1 MELLQYKSEIIEEI
15 RRGEERKRIMRQE
28 IRQKMGSFLS
38 YFVEGRQFLLVEVYH
53 ITRGIC
59 NHIEYNPFQVNHLH
73 GQTEPVPRRMRATLA
88 ETEPMLFYTNY
99 QATAC

>member
-1 MELLQYKSEIIEEI
+1 MTGELPFSVELLQYKPKIIEEI
-15 RRGEERKRIMRQE
+15 RRGEKRKRIMRQE

-59 NHIEYNPFQVNHLH
+59 NHIEYN
-73 GQTEPVPRRMRATLA
+73 G
-88 ETEPMLFYTNY
+88 
-99 QATAC
+99 

>member
-53 ITRGIC
+53 ITRGD
-59 NHIEYNPFQVNHLH
+59 L
-73 GQTEPVPRRMRATLA
+73 
-88 ETEPMLFYTNY
+88 
-99 QATAC
+99 